1 MIGLL
6 ASYPG
11 FSLTENGERR
21 SLGTRLWFA
30 MTDYASLVTRPAS
43 RLHWKPGYDLCYMK
57 QALKSIIREILD

>member
-6 ASYPG
+6 ASYLS
-11 FSLTENGERR
+11 FSPAENGEGR

-30 MTDYASLVTRPAS
+30 MTDYASLVPRPAS